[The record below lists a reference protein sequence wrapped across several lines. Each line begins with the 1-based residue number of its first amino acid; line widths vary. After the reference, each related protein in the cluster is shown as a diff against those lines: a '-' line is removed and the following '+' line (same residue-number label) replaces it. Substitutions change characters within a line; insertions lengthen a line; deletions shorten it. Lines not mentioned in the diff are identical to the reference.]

1 MSNNEQNKEFW
12 VETEIKA
19 VELAIIAKALRTSFN
34 TLRDDLLKEY
44 YMDDDFVIARV
55 RRIQT
60 EHRLFHK
67 LLETL
72 KDSDRALYD
81 KEFCS

>member
-19 VELAIIAKALRTSFN
+19 VELAIAAKALRTSFN
-34 TLRDDLLKEY
+34 TLSTEIMKFS
-44 YMDDDFVIARV
+44 YMDDDFVIGRV

-60 EHRLFHK
+60 EYKLFHK